1 MKRKYICR
9 RYLPL
14 LLAGMM
20 LFAGCSSK
28 TEEKQVSK
36 VTPMEKEESYAVSYD
51 ILGGKDVMPITGY
64 YGPHIFNYCWNGN
77 ELPDYLTDEYFQMF
91 KDIGINTLSLVQVNY
106 VTNPDFTYKTLEMTE
121 KYGMAYFPQDDLVTN
136 RRGENAMSATA
147 IGRRL
152 VKMYDYTSF
161 GSAFLADEPGTP
173 YYSGAEFPE
182 RYISN
187 YKGIA
192 DAYNELGVTTY
203 GNMYPMG
210 HIEDQEVYEQYV
222 EEFIDVFRPKILMWD
237 QYPFERFYGGDMSEI
252 VTATSIMSK
261 NAKENKIPFWIF
273 IQAGDQFYVAGQ
285 DSATPYWPNEAQFDW
300 NVNMGLAYG
309 AQGIQYYTLLEV
321 EHGAVDSTGALDCH
335 RNGFIGA
342 LGNKTQW
349 YYYAKNIN
357 EHIRAIDQVL
367 MNSAHKGVIVSGEQ
381 AKKDTNSAYLV
392 MDGEKFQEL
401 QSVDGDA
408 MVGCFNYN
416 GKTALYV
423 VNYSMEY
430 AQHITLNLDVE
441 HKATVTQLGEASY
454 VKGNSITLDMAAGE
468 GVLLVIE

>member
-9 RYLPL
+9 RCLPL
-14 LLAGMM
+14 LLASIM
-20 LFAGCSSK
+20 LFTGCSSK

-64 YGPHIFNYCWNGN
+64 YGPHILNYCWDGN
-77 ELPDYLTDEYFQMF
+77 QLPDYFTDEYFEMF

-106 VTNPDFTYKTLEMTE
+106 VSYPEYIYKVLELTE
-121 KYGMAYFPQDDLVTN
+121 KYGMAYFPQDNLVTDT
-136 RRGENAMSATA
+136 RGDKALSATK
-147 IGRRL
+147 IGKRL
-152 VKMYDYTSF
+152 VKMYDYASF
-161 GSAFLADEPGTP
+161 GSAYLADEPGTS
-173 YYSGAEFPE
+173 YYSGAEYPD

-187 YKGIA
+187 FEKIA

-203 GNMYPMG
+203 GNMYPLG
-210 HIEDQEVYEQYV
+210 HIEDREVYEQYV
-222 EEFIDVFRPKILMWD
+222 EEFIETFNPKILMWD
-237 QYPFERFYGGDMSEI
+237 QYPFERFYGGDMREI
-252 VTATSIMSK
+252 IMATSIMSK
-261 NAKENKIPFWIF
+261 NAKEQKIPFWIF
-273 IQAGDQFYVAGQ
+273 IQAGDQFYISGEESV
-285 DSATPYWPNEAQFDW
+285 TPYWPNEAQFNW

-309 AQGIQYYTLLEV
+309 AQGIQYYSLLEV
-321 EHGAVDSTGALDCH
+321 ATGARDSQDALDNH
-335 RNGFIGA
+335 RNGLIGA
-342 LGNKTQW
+342 MGNKTKW

-357 EHIRAIDQVL
+357 AHITSIDQVL
-367 MNSAHKGVIVSGEQ
+367 MNSAHKGVIVSGKQ
-381 AKKDTNSAYLV
+381 ATADTTGAYLV
-392 MDGEKFQEL
+392 MDSEKFQEL

-430 AQHITLNLDVE
+430 AQHITLNLDAE

-454 VKGNSITLDMAAGE
+454 VKGDSITLDMAAGE
-468 GVLLVIE
+468 GVLVVIE